1 MKNKK
6 KNRTLLL
13 VFSILIVLAV
23 VVIII
28 FYLIIWHNRESNS
41 IKEKDKVQS
50 ILNPEEPFLILG
62 NDFTNQNILDSDAA
76 RSAIAE
82 SADIIG
88 IQDVDN
94 ELSEVSKE
102 TALGNTYYRFKQEY
116 EGIPVYGRNLIVA
129 SDENGNALSLT
140 GNFLQL
146 DQVRTDPTVNEEE
159 AISTVKDLFSNEA
172 EITNEGMTIYSLN
185 SHSPELAWQFYVM
198 DEGVAEYCFVS
209 AKDATI
215 IDELLLTFTD
225 RVSCTGLDIDNKQQQ
240 FYAEYDNGEY
250 QLEDTER
257 GITVYNANNGTLKHE
272 LVIVD
277 SNDKVYHV
285 EDDNFVDEDNNTVY
299 IDGDNYS
306 YIIKNEDGDVI
317 GTDGETALHLWTDNI
332 FTDIEP
338 VISDSSEWNNTKAVT
353 LMSRLSTVYD
363 FWETELHRNSYDGA
377 NGSISA
383 VYDDYKRV
391 ELWVGDT
398 TNAESYTYT
407 NFPFT
412 VLSFGTDNWL
422 SLDTIAHEFTHS
434 VEHSIS
440 NMSYVGESGALME
453 AYSDIFGE
461 IVEDWSNDG
470 ELNNN
475 CDWIHH
481 NIRNMKS
488 PSESSSPL
496 PDTYNG
502 DNWKDTSDT
511 SKWND
516 NGGVHTNNTVISH
529 AAYLMNTG
537 ISGNPAF
544 ESLDTKDIANLFYA
558 TLFTLPSDCNFEQFR
573 TLIQNTANILC
584 EQGVLSE
591 KQKMCVSNAFF
602 QVGVESG
609 SLLAASEITLNVYDI
624 NDEIYDNYT
633 LQVLYN
639 DTETSYEGTNV
650 NSDGISFPELGS
662 YQLRIIDNSNE
673 ENVTELAVQVIGDK
687 GVKQIPVYTQCGV
700 TDINEFISETMPD
713 SPEVL
718 YSEVLDMFYN
728 NIQSGWADYNEM
740 PSLYG
745 DKFSYLFPMMYSDP
759 SYISSIGYSFI
770 DLNDD
775 GIKELLIGLDSED
788 ETSYGDMY
796 QNMIYDLYTYMNGK
810 IIHLATSGERFAFQ
824 LCEDNSIYYWGS
836 SGAASSAF
844 YLYQLNAS
852 EPSFTILE
860 SVHSDPDENWE
871 NVYWYHST
879 TGWYDPESYS
889 NKDEEFTTI
898 TEEEALSIRDSWPQI
913 IDFPLTY
920 FSEYSPHKEN
930 NSEATNNN
938 QDNIDL
944 TNSLE
949 SITNMIELVG
959 GSPSQETGDHQS
971 WYIGDNIQY
980 GNYFESDRTDEIFVS
995 GDKYQL
1001 FGVYYGQSLESAQK
1015 SMSNL
1020 GWKEES
1026 SNVEDY
1032 YEYTKD
1038 SMNFWIR
1045 TTGDSVSS
1053 FGFWRNTYY

>member
-1 MKNKK
+1 MENKK
-6 KNRTLLL
+6 KRNVLLL
-13 VFSILIVLAV
+13 ILGFIIVLAV
-23 VVIII
+23 VVIAVL
-28 FYLIIWHNRESNS
+28 YLTVWKDQKSDPS
-41 IKEKDKVQS
+41 KEQEKVQS
-50 ILNPEEPFLILG
+50 LLNSEDPFVILG
-62 NDFTNQNILDSDAA
+62 DDFTNQNINDSETA
-76 RSAIAE
+76 RSAIAD
-82 SADIIG
+82 SANVMG
-88 IQDVDN
+88 IQDVDK
-94 ELSEVSKE
+94 ELTEAHKE
-102 TALGNTYYRFKQEY
+102 TALNNTYYRFGQEY
-116 EGIPVYGRNLIVA
+116 EGIPVYGRNLIA
-129 SDENGNALSLT
+129 AADENGNALSLT
-140 GNFLQL
+140 GNFLQI
-146 DQVRTDPTVNEEE
+146 DKVETEPSINEEE
-159 AISTVKDLFSNEA
+159 AISTVKDTFGSEA

-185 SHSPELAWQFYVM
+185 GHTPELCWQFYVM
-198 DEGVAEYCFVS
+198 NEGWAEYCFVS
-209 AKDATI
+209 ADDGTV

-225 RVSCTGLDIDNKQQQ
+225 RELCTGLDIDNNEQQ
-240 FYAEYDNGEY
+240 FYAEYDNEEY

-257 GITVYNANNGTLKHE
+257 GITVYNANNGTLKHK
-272 LVIVD
+272 LVVVD
-277 SNDKVYHV
+277 SNDNIYQAKN
-285 EDDNFVDEDNNTVY
+285 DNFVDKNNNIVS
-299 IDGDNYS
+299 IEGDNYS
-306 YIIKNEDGDVI
+306 FIIKNEDGEVVGI
-317 GTDGETALHLWTDNI
+317 DGEVALYLWTDNI
-332 FTDIEP
+332 FTNIEP
-338 VISDSSEWNNTKAVT
+338 VISESSEWDNTKAVT
-353 LMSRLSTVYD
+353 LMSRLSSVYD
-363 FWETELHRNSYDGA
+363 FWSTELQRNSYDGA

-383 VYDDYKRV
+383 VYDDYKRI
-391 ELWVGDT
+391 LLSGDT
-398 TNAESYTYT
+398 TNASSYTYT
-407 NFPFT
+407 DYPFT
-412 VLSFGTDNWL
+412 VLSFGTDNGL
-422 SLDTIAHEFTHS
+422 TLDTIAHEFTHS

-475 CDWIHH
+475 CDWVHH
-481 NIRNMKS
+481 DIRNMKS

-496 PDTYNG
+496 PDTYQG

-511 SKWND
+511 SKGND

-537 ISGNPAF
+537 IGGNPAF

-584 EQGVLSE
+584 EQGVLTE

-624 NDEIYDNYT
+624 NGEIYDNYT

-673 ENVTELAVQVIGDK
+673 ENVTELSVQVIGDK

-728 NIQSGWADYNEM
+728 NIQSGWADYNEI

-770 DLNDD
+770 DLNGD
-775 GIKELLIGLDSED
+775 GIKELLIGMDSED

-796 QNMIYDLYTYMNGK
+796 QNMIYDLYTYMNGE
-810 IIHLATSGERFAFQ
+810 IIHLATSGERFAYQ

-898 TEEEALSIRDSWPQI
+898 TEEEALSIRDSWPQR

-920 FSEYSPHKEN
+920 FNEYTPKSEN
-930 NSEATNNN
+930 NSTSKSDSDKIE
-938 QDNIDL
+938 L
-944 TNSLE
+944 SNSME
-949 SITNMIELVG
+949 SIANMVELVG
-959 GSPSQETGDHQS
+959 GSQSQETGNHQS

-980 GNYFESDRTDEIFVS
+980 GNYYESDRVDELTVF

-1001 FGVYYGQSLESAQK
+1001 FGVYYGQSLESARE
-1015 SMSNL
+1015 SLISNL
-1020 GWKEES
+1020 GWTEES
-1026 SNVEDY
+1026 STVADY

-1038 SMNFWIR
+1038 AMHFWIR
-1045 TTGDSVSS
+1045 TTNGTVSS
-1053 FGFWRNTYY
+1053 FGFWRDFDS